1 MTDERRAEIRKM
13 IERHTQKALASP
25 AAARASLIK
34 TGIYTKDGK
43 LSPNYGGKKTDA
55 H

>member
-1 MTDERRAEIRKM
+1 
-13 IERHTQKALASP
+13 
-25 AAARASLIK
+25 LIK

-55 H
+55 R